1 MLWRA
6 EPSYARPRAKST
18 AMERIGR
25 GHGRSHGKP
34 PCSGWMEGRGRT
46 IPAPFVV
53 QCGAMVAQPGL
64 PGRRRAPI
72 FTAPTLPSREPTMRP
87 APTLLV
93 LAAAAAF
100 GGFAATVIR
109 DAVQS
114 PARAA
119 EPATAQAVPM
129 VAALPMAVEGQPM
142 PSLAPMLQRVTPSV
156 VSVQAAQ
163 RRQVRPFGNDPFFRR
178 MVPDLS

>member
-1 MLWRA
+1 GAGRQFRPRSWCSAARWLRNRA
-6 EPSYARPRAKST
+6 CPGGAARPSSPLPPS
-18 AMERIGR
+18 
-25 GHGRSHGKP
+25 SH
-34 PCSGWMEGRGRT
+34 ET
-46 IPAPFVV
+46 
-53 QCGAMVAQPGL
+53 
-64 PGRRRAPI
+64 
-72 FTAPTLPSREPTMRP
+72 TTMRP

-100 GGFAATVIR
+100 GGFAATAIR

-114 PARAA
+114 PAVAA

-129 VAALPMAVEGQPM
+129 VAALPMAVDGQPM

-163 RRQVRPFGNDPFFRR
+163 RRQVSPFGNDPFFRR
-178 MVPDLS
+178 MFPD